1 MTKQM
6 DPQELKTSVTFVGLT
21 KAYAY
26 QAEIANPFAY
36 IIGRI
41 AMPIVVAILLVA
53 FTIISFV
60 FYIAIC

>member
-1 MTKQM
+1 MF
-6 DPQELKTSVTFVGLT
+6 TFVGLT

-60 FYIAIC
+60 FLYRNLLAQKKVV